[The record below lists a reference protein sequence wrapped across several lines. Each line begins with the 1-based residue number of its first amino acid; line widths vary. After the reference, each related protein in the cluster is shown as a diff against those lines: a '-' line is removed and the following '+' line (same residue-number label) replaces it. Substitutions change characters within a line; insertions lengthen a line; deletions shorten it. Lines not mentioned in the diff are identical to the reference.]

1 MERLR
6 VALETAAKAEGF
18 SGTVSASSATGPTY
32 RKAFG
37 YRNRADTLPNDEG
50 TRFAI
55 ASGTKA
61 FTALGIGRLVQAGE
75 LTVSARVG
83 DLAPDF
89 SGWIDPTATVDQ
101 LLTHRSGCYDYLDE
115 ETMEDYDNFRVDLP
129 WYELRTPSDYL
140 PLFTGHEPKFSPG
153 DRYSYSNGGYVALG
167 ALIERISGRPY
178 RDFIKAEVLEPAGMT
193 DSGFFA
199 FDELPPN
206 VAAGYLGDGL
216 ATNIYKVPIRGGG
229 DGGMY
234 TTAADLDAF
243 WRALFG
249 HRILREGLLEDWLSP
264 KVEISE
270 RSSYAYGFYRRK
282 KDGSYY
288 LVGGDHGVG
297 FDSRCLPARDLVVSI
312 LSNESDGEEAMR
324 EAMLN
329 VLDA

>member
-6 VALETAAKAEGF
+6 VAVETAAKAEGF
-18 SGTVSASSATGPTY
+18 SGTVSASSATGPAY

-37 YRNRADTLPNDEG
+37 YRNRADMIPNDEG

-61 FTALGIGRLVQAGE
+61 FTALGIGRLVQSGK
-75 LTVSARVG
+75 LSVSARVG

-89 SGWIDPTATVDQ
+89 SGWIDPAATVDQ

-129 WYELRTPSDYL
+129 WYDLQTPTDYL
-140 PLFTGHEPKFSPG
+140 PLFAGHAPKLSLGERF
-153 DRYSYSNGGYVALG
+153 SYSNGGYIALG
-167 ALIERISGRPY
+167 ALIERISGRLY
-178 RDFIKAEVLEPAGMT
+178 RDFIRTEVLEPAGMT

-206 VAAGYLGDGL
+206 VAAGYLDDGL

-229 DGGMY
+229 DGGMF

-243 WRALFG
+243 WRALFD
-249 HRILREGLLEDWLSP
+249 HRILSEGLLEDWLSP
-264 KVEISE
+264 KVEINE
-270 RSSYAYGFYRRK
+270 RHSYAYGVYRRK
-282 KDGSYY
+282 KDDSYF

-297 FDSRCLPARDLVVSI
+297 FDSRYLPARALVCSI

-324 EAMLN
+324 DTI
-329 VLDA
+329 LDALDA